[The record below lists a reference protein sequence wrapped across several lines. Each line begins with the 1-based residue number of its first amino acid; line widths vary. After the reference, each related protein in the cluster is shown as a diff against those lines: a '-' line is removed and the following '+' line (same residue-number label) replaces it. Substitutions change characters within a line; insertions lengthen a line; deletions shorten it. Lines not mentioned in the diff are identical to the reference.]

1 MKKIKELE
9 KIYKKEEFRMMN
21 FIDVSKINCWIG
33 QLLPGGSKNKDK
45 NAVENFQNECKE
57 NGFFRIGWNIKNSNF
72 YDKFIDD
79 DIKKSF
85 CEEYKGD
92 KGGLEKALEN
102 ISGMKKGDLIITR
115 VTGKYYIGMVKF
127 EKAKYVEQ
135 KIAEN
140 EYRWSV
146 KVAEWI
152 EIPEIHIPGDIV
164 GRFSQRR
171 HPTIQ
176 RVGEASMRLKL
187 LLIKIFQNHV
197 KNNDKYKEIEK
208 FKEIKKMNIPRIVL
222 NENNF
227 TSALNYMDLEDLV
240 YLYILSKNE
249 EYQLLPS
256 SCKISKVNYEMDLRN
271 LENKIITCQVKN
283 RECVKYEEFIADAN
297 EKIFEKIYL
306 FSGNEKYDN
315 TEIEKDLAEK
325 NKEDIIKENGITIIR
340 KENLF
345 KFFKDED
352 KVNEK
357 VEILKKKINL
367 DKYYEFKEDEKNLKI
382 PKGWDKWKGKDKDKD
397 EYRGYIPY
405 NKNNKVYMQNIYG
418 DIIFPNNVIYYS
430 SEFQSLIQYGECN
443 NKQFI
448 EDIRSAYAI
457 E

>member
-1 MKKIKELE
+1 
-9 KIYKKEEFRMMN
+9 MMN
-21 FIDVSKINCWIG
+21 FIDVSKIDCWIG
-33 QLLPGGSKNKDK
+33 QLLPGGSKNEDKD
-45 NAVENFQNECKE
+45 AVKNFQNECKD
-57 NGFFRIGWNIKNSNF
+57 NGFFRIGWNIKNSSF

-85 CEEYKGD
+85 CKEYKGD

-102 ISGMKKGDLIITR
+102 MSGMKKGDLIITR
-115 VTGKYYIGMVKF
+115 VTGEYYIGMIC
-127 EKAKYVEQ
+127 ENAKYVEQ
-135 KIAEN
+135 QIEEN
-140 EYRWSV
+140 DYRWSV
-146 KVAEWI
+146 KVTEWI
-152 EIPEIHIPGDIV
+152 EIPETDMPGDIV

-187 LLIKIFQNHV
+187 LLIKIFQDYV
-197 KNNDKYKEIEK
+197 KNNDKYE
-208 FKEIKKMNIPRIVL
+208 EIKKMNIPRIVL

-240 YLYILSKNE
+240 YLYILSENE
-249 EYQLLPS
+249 GYQLLPS

-283 RECVKYEEFIADAN
+283 RECVKYEEYIDDAN
-297 EKIFEKIYL
+297 EKKFEKIYL
-306 FSGNEKYDN
+306 FSGIEKYDN
-315 TEIEKDLAEK
+315 TEIEKDLAK
-325 NKEDIIKENGITIIR
+325 NKEDIIKENGITIIS

-345 KFFKDED
+345 KFFKNED
-352 KVNEK
+352 KGNEK
-357 VEILKKKINL
+357 VEIFKKKINL

-382 PKGWDKWKGKDKDKD
+382 PKGWDEWKGKDSDKDKD
-397 EYRGYIPY
+397 EYRGYIPH

-448 EDIRSAYAI
+448 ENIKSAYAI